1 MEKMIGR
8 YLLINCT
15 AIARS
20 IGETERQNAV
30 LCITVDEGVAITD
43 SAIVFFDC
51 DADDFAEEEDFESY
65 PASSDFSDL
74 NTVLVE
80 GKHMDEYIF

>member
-1 MEKMIGR
+1 MEKMIGK

-15 AIARS
+15 AIASS

-30 LCITVDEGVAITD
+30 LCVTVDDGVVIPD
-43 SAIVFFDC
+43 SAIVFFGC
-51 DADDFAEEEDFESY
+51 EADDFMAEEDFESY

-80 GKHMDEYIF
+80 GKPMDEYIF